1 MADGGLCVADTVRDI
16 RPQSGPQEAFLASSA
31 DIAIAGG
38 AAGGGKSFALLMEAV
53 RHIAVEGFG
62 AVVFRREGPQI
73 TNEGGLWDTSM
84 KLYPLLGAKPKST
97 TLEWKFAKG
106 NKVRFAHMEQVKDK
120 LAWDG
125 SQIPLV
131 GFDQLEHFAAEQ
143 FWYMLSRNRSTC
155 GVRPYIRATC
165 NPVPEDDPIGGWLA
179 TLLAWWIDQE
189 TGYPIWERSGVIRW
203 FVRLNDV
210 IEWGDSKQEILDRHP
225 EMSEED
231 LRPKSFT
238 FIPSKLEHNP
248 ILMKA
253 DPDYKA
259 NLLGMPYVERERL
272 LGGNWKVRAAA
283 GAVFNR
289 AWFEVVDHVPE
300 CQWVRGWDKAGT
312 AGAGD
317 FSAGVKIGRA
327 ADGNFFVVDVQR
339 GQWSALKRNQKM
351 AMTAEGDGIEC
362 EIEIEQEPGSAGK
375 ESKETSIRELA
386 GYSVRARPATGDKVT
401 RAGPFAAQ
409 CEAGRVKILRAGWN
423 DAYLTE
429 LHNFPD
435 GVYDDQVDASSVAF
449 NRLALRPAALTFY
462 GLEQAP
468 SEQEQAQIEAQRLKD
483 AEQAVLDDINTY
495 GAYMGGGIH

>member
-1 MADGGLCVADTVRDI
+1 MADIAVRTI
-16 RPQSGPQEAFLASSA
+16 GPQSGPQEAALASSA
-31 DIAIAGG
+31 DIAIMGG
-38 AAGGGKSFALLMEAV
+38 AAGGGKTFALLLEALRYTDV
-53 RHIAVEGFG
+53 PEFG
-62 AVVFRREGPQI
+62 AVIFRREGPQI
-73 TNEGGLWDTSM
+73 TNQGGLWDESM
-84 KLYPLLGAKPKST
+84 QLYPLVGAKPKMT
-97 TLEWKFAKG
+97 TLEWKFPKG
-106 NKVRFAHMEQVKDK
+106 AKVRFAHMEQEKDRF
-120 LAWDG
+120 AWDG
-125 SQIPLV
+125 SQVPLI
-131 GFDQLEHFAAEQ
+131 GFDQLEHFAAIQ
-143 FWYMLSRNRSTC
+143 FWYMLSRNRSAC

-179 TLLAWWIDQE
+179 QLLAWWIDQE

-203 FVRLNDV
+203 FVRLDDV
-210 IEWGDSKQEILDRHP
+210 IEWADSKREILDRHP
-225 EMSEED
+225 EMREED
-231 LRPKSFT
+231 LQPKSFT
-238 FIPSKLEHNP
+238 FIPSKLEHNQ

-253 DPDYKA
+253 DPGYKA
-259 NLLGMPYVERERL
+259 SLLAMPYVERERL
-272 LGGNWKVRAAA
+272 LGGNWKVRPAA
-283 GAVFNR
+283 GAVFNK
-289 AWFEVVDHVPE
+289 AWFEVVSSVPE

-327 ADGNFFVVDVQR
+327 ADGNFFVVDVRR
-339 GQWSALKRNQKM
+339 GQWSSLKRNQM
-351 AMTAEGDGIEC
+351 MGTTAASDGIEC

-409 CEAGRVKILRAGWN
+409 CEAGKVKILKGAWN

-449 NRLALRPAALTFY
+449 NRLSLRPAGLTFY

-468 SEQEQAQIEAQRLKD
+468 TE
-483 AEQAVLDDINTY
+483 AEQQQLEKERIAEAERVVRESIMAHGCYLP
-495 GAYMGGGIH
+495 GVH